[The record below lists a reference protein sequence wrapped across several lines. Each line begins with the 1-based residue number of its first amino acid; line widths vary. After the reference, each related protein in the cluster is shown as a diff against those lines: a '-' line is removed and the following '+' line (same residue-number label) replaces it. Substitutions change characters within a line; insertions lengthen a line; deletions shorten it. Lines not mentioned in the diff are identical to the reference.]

1 MHAGRE
7 GARSTRSREHRWP
20 DDSAFPSPGPAT
32 THTQELPYE
41 IPRGRLSEID
51 LAISR
56 CEYGAGALV
65 WTGEPGMGKS
75 ALLAHAAAE
84 AEALGSLVI
93 RVPSQAPAPQQN
105 GPQQPGSQTT
115 DGDIAL
121 DYVVR
126 RLIDDTKDLD
136 SSRSA
141 PVQPLVP
148 ADLRNAAT
156 HQNVATLG
164 RSLADLITAGKH
176 ERTVVFVI
184 DDLENLDEVTRRTLV
199 GAVAERRAAAVLL
212 VTATDP
218 DLVRSLP
225 YEIERR
231 PPNGRAAGR
240 ERGEDAGAAGGRP

>member
-1 MHAGRE
+1 
-7 GARSTRSREHRWP
+7 RSTRSREHRWP

-93 RVPSQAPAPQQN
+93 RVPSQPPGPQPPGGQPPGPQPPEPERSGAQQPSAQQPGAQKPSTQPRGAQQPRPQQN
-105 GPQQPGSQTT
+105 

-148 ADLRNAAT
+148 ADLRNA
-156 HQNVATLG
+156 
-164 RSLADLITAGKH
+164 
-176 ERTVVFVI
+176 
-184 DDLENLDEVTRRTLV
+184 
-199 GAVAERRAAAVLL
+199 
-212 VTATDP
+212 
-218 DLVRSLP
+218 
-225 YEIERR
+225 
-231 PPNGRAAGR
+231 
-240 ERGEDAGAAGGRP
+240 